1 MKKVPLLLL
10 FLMIASSLSAQIYR
24 SNLLNQHLEE
34 LSSIPQTGY
43 AVEVNGT
50 SSVLYLDG
58 RPVLSIN
65 DSKLGTDRTLERVD
79 LESGERK
86 TLFYRNG
93 LLTREISYIGESVQ
107 ETAYIYING
116 HLAFCSFISD
126 GITQD
131 TVFFLR
137 SSENDEPVAVKDNDG
152 LRFMSSSYMFQGGE
166 LYEIL
171 ASNLILTGDYVVLD
185 TGEIL
190 VTTEDG
196 TYTYSPDGLLM
207 KVEQGSAVTINSYE
221 GTAIIR
227 SEMTDGNACRSGL
240 R

>member
-152 LRFMSSSYMFQGGE
+152 LRFMSSSYMFQGGAE
-166 LYEIL
+166 RGHSRREQLPRGPVPLQPYRSL
-171 ASNLILTGDYVVLD
+171 R
-185 TGEIL
+185 
-190 VTTEDG
+190 
-196 TYTYSPDGLLM
+196 GLCS
-207 KVEQGSAVTINSYE
+207 KRAPGPVAHKES
-221 GTAIIR
+221 R
-227 SEMTDGNACRSGL
+227 SR
-240 R
+240 